1 MFHLLASH
9 APKNARADVLSGL
22 TVALALVPEAV
33 AFALVAQLHP
43 LMGLY
48 AAFMVALITSS
59 FGGRPGMIS
68 AAAGSLAVV
77 MVALVVQHGPQYLLA
92 AVVLMGIIQTAAGL
106 FKLGKFIRIVP
117 YPVFLG
123 FVNGLAIIILIAQ
136 MEQFKI
142 QLPDGTK
149 EWLSGTAMYIMLGLI
164 ALTMLITHF
173 FPRLTKALPSTL
185 VAITVVSLLAFGMS
199 QFLNLD
205 TRTVGDMA
213 SIAGGLPDFSIP
225 QVPLTLETLWIV
237 LPYAFVFAGVG
248 LIESLLTLQ
257 LLDDITETRGQ
268 PNRECVALGAAN
280 ITSGFFGGMGGC
292 ALVGQSII
300 NVESGGR
307 GRLSGITAALV
318 LLAFILF
325 LAPIIEQIPLAAL
338 VGIMF
343 MVVIGTFEWGTLH
356 MIGKVPRN
364 EILISI
370 MVAVLTVVIDLAVA
384 VIVGVIISA
393 LIFAW
398 DHAKHIRADVEIL
411 SSGSKLYSLV
421 GPLFFAS
428 TQNFTELFDIKNDP
442 EDVIIDFARS
452 RVADQSALEAIDNLA
467 EKYRALGKTL
477 HLRHL
482 APQCREMLR
491 KAGDLV
497 EVNIKE
503 DPLYHVAEGDSF
515 KS

>member
-1 MFHLLASH
+1 MFHLIAAH
-9 APKNARADVLSGL
+9 TPKNARADVLSGL
-22 TVALALVPEAV
+22 TVALALVPEAI

-48 AAFMVALITSS
+48 AAFMVALITSA

-92 AVVLMGIIQTAAGL
+92 AVVLMGVIQIAAGL

-123 FVNGLAIIILIAQ
+123 FVNGLAIVILLAQ
-136 MEQFKI
+136 LEQFKI
-142 QLPDGTK
+142 ATPDGGK
-149 EWLSGTAMYIMLGLI
+149 EWLSGMALYIMLALI
-164 ALTMLITHF
+164 ALTMAIAHF
-173 FPRLTKALPSTL
+173 LPRVSKAVPAAL
-185 VAITVVSLLAFGMS
+185 VAIIVVSLLAYVF
-199 QFLNLD
+199 NLD

-225 QVPLTLETLWIV
+225 QVSLTLETLWIV

-307 GRLSGITAALV
+307 GRLSGMTAALV

-356 MIGKVPRN
+356 MLGKVPRN

-370 MVAVLTVVIDLAVA
+370 MVALITVFADLALA
-384 VIVGVIISA
+384 VITGVIVSA
-393 LIFAW
+393 LLFAW
-398 DHAKHIRADVEIL
+398 DHAKHIRVETELLAD
-411 SSGSKLYSLV
+411 GSKLYRLI

-428 TQNFTELFDIKNDP
+428 TQNFTELFDPKNDP
-442 EDVIIDFARS
+442 QHVIIDFARS

-467 EKYRALGKTL
+467 EKYRAAGKTL

-482 APQCREMLR
+482 APDCRDMLR

-503 DPLYHVAEGDSF
+503 DPVYHVAEGDSS

>member
-1 MFHLLASH
+1 MFHLLASRT
-9 APKNARADVLSGL
+9 PKNARADILSGL

-48 AAFMVALITSS
+48 AAFMVALITSA

-92 AVVLMGIIQTAAGL
+92 AVVLMGIIQIAAGL

-123 FVNGLAIIILIAQ
+123 FVNGLAIVILLAQ
-136 MEQFKI
+136 FEQFKI
-142 QLPDGTK
+142 TTPDGGK
-149 EWLSGTAMYIMLGLI
+149 EWISGMALYIMLALI
-164 ALTMLITHF
+164 ALTMAIAHF
-173 FPRLTKALPSTL
+173 LPRFTKAVPSTL
-185 VAITVVSLLAFGMS
+185 VAIVVVSLLAFVFS
-199 QFLNLD
+199 LD

-213 SIAGGLPDFSIP
+213 SIAGGLPDFSVP

-257 LLDDITETRGQ
+257 LVDDITETRGQ
-268 PNRECVALGAAN
+268 PNRECMALGAEN

-307 GRLSGITAALV
+307 GRLSGMTAALV

-343 MVVIGTFEWGTLH
+343 MVVIGTFEWGTLR

-370 MVAVLTVVIDLAVA
+370 MVAVITVVADLAIA
-384 VIVGVIISA
+384 VITGVIVSA

-398 DHAKHIRADVEIL
+398 DHAKHIRAETETLAD
-411 SSGSKLYSLV
+411 GSKLYRLV

-428 TQNFTELFDIKNDP
+428 AQNFSELFDPKNDP
-442 EDVIIDFARS
+442 QDIIIDFARS

-467 EKYRALGKTL
+467 EKYRAEGKTL

-482 APQCREMLR
+482 APDCRELLR

-503 DPLYHVAEGDSF
+503 DPVYHVAEGDSARN
-515 KS
+515 